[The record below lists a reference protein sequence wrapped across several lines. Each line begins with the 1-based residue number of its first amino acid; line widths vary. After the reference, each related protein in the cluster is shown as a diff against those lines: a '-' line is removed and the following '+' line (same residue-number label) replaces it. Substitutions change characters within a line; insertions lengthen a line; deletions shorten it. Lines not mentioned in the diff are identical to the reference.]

1 MRKIVLILFL
11 FSISNLFA
19 KTEVSMTVGKE
30 KFSSKENLESTTS
43 LGVRS
48 DFYLDDLYHLD
59 FGYDNLGSVER
70 KNSNDS
76 ISIDRFY
83 GQFSADG
90 EEEYHVVPTLS
101 IGLGYEKQD
110 GLDANSQAFLL
121 FGVGFRYNV
130 SNNFNFVLGTKALLK
145 TDDSGVDYS
154 GNFGVGYLFGIEP
167 VNNSK
172 EEQEEVIIP
181 KKKLDIPPVQVN
193 EQKVDK
199 NCCVSTMFKP
209 QKRQIKVA
217 PPITDIPLED
227 KGVNEDIPVI
237 DDKEMIVGRESFF
250 KRDRVRSKNYIN
262 KGYFIQVGAY
272 TQYKPVKMLNKLA
285 RNGYHIILRHMG
297 PMTKV
302 LVGPYESREI
312 AYQKLKKVKKIVP
325 TAFLYKGI

>member
-11 FSISNLFA
+11 FSISSLIA
-19 KTEVSMTVGKE
+19 KTEVSITVGKE
-30 KFSSKENLESTTS
+30 KFSSKENLESATS
-43 LGVRS
+43 LGIRS

-59 FGYDNLGSVER
+59 FGYDNLGSVDR

-90 EEEYHVVPTLS
+90 DEEYHVVPTLS
-101 IGLGYEKQD
+101 IGLGYEKQS
-110 GLDANSQAFLL
+110 GSNTNSQAYLL

-167 VNNSK
+167 VNNS
-172 EEQEEVIIP
+172 EEKQEEVIIP
-181 KKKLDIPPVQVN
+181 KKKLDIPPVKVN
-193 EQKVDK
+193 EPVANK
-199 NCCVSTMFKP
+199 NCCISTMFKSE
-209 QKRQIKVA
+209 KRQIRVA
-217 PPITDIPLED
+217 PPVTDIPIED
-227 KGVNEDIPVI
+227 KNSVEDTPII
-237 DDKEMIVGRESFF
+237 DDKEMIVGESFS
-250 KRDRVRSKNYIN
+250 KRDRVSRKNYIN
-262 KGYFIQVGAY
+262 RGYFIQVGAY
-272 TQYKPVKMLNKLA
+272 TQYKPVTMLNKLA

-297 PMTKV
+297 SMTKV
-302 LVGPYESREI
+302 LVGPYGSREI

-325 TAFLYKGI
+325 TAFMYKGI